1 MRTLTL
7 SLITAAALMIPSCQ
21 ESDLGTGANT
31 VGRDYARSAAD
42 AWKAAVRAA
51 ESSGLQVC
59 SDQHDKFGGELVAN
73 RANGD
78 EVRIEVRSLTE
89 ETSRVSVRVEPGDR
103 ALATMIHERMADKMG
118 LGAARSGWFGGSSVE
133 GTYLTDLDR
142 CIGPARRTFS
152 ALDVSLTAEDVHADG
167 WRLDGRLKDST
178 PVRIAAH
185 KAGDLKT
192 VVIFTAGNEKNED
205 LRAFARKMRDEF
217 EAAIH
222 LESSSD

>member
-7 SLITAAALMIPSCQ
+7 FLITAACLTVPSCQ

-31 VGRDYARSAAD
+31 VARDYARSAPE

-51 ESSGLQVC
+51 DASGLQVC
-59 SDQHDKFGGELVAN
+59 KDPHDKFGGEMVAT

-78 EVRIEVRSLTE
+78 EVRIEIRSLTE
-89 ETSRVSVRVEPGDR
+89 QSARVSVRVEPGDR
-103 ALATMIHERMADKMG
+103 ALATMIHERMAEKMG
-118 LGAARSGWFGGSSVE
+118 LGAARAGFFGGSSVD
-133 GTYLTDLDR
+133 GTYLTDLESCR
-142 CIGPARRTFS
+142 GPARRTF
-152 ALDVSLTAEDVHADG
+152 ATLDVNLTGEEVHASG

-178 PVRIAAH
+178 PIRISAQ

-192 VVIFTAGNEKNED
+192 QVTFIAGADKNED
-205 LRAFARKMRDEF
+205 LKAFAHKMREEF

-222 LESSSD
+222 LDSTSD